1 MSAPSEFNVTVRD
14 LLGHTITIPSTP
26 NTLVSTLIEKFRKV
40 NPNNIK
46 NQKIILTRKEGP
58 LKRGTLE
65 ENGILDT
72 ITLMVF
78 YSAYSENTACIY
90 PEPIAPHLHE
100 WIKETFLTFVEPL
113 DNDPG
118 YKTHTADYTDI
129 IAEYNEWTIGKEYLF
144 FLRAAPLQDPISLSS
159 GLFGTMIHYVP
170 SVDSDSPLS
179 IILYPQGIPSDSHET
194 IGLRPFSSVRGTLHQ
209 IKLRLTKRLVG
220 GEYVFHYQF
229 LVFLQG
235 PIDIYDDRG
244 TILSSLDAQTVCMLK
259 YDQIVVCDEMGQPV
273 MPAEMPT
280 AMPAEMPNAQG
291 GKRSTRSKK
300 SKKSKKSRKSKI
312 RRTKRRV

>member
-1 MSAPSEFNVTVRD
+1 MSTFQVTVLD
-14 LLGHTITIPSTP
+14 LLGHTITTLSTP
-26 NTLVSTLIEKFRKV
+26 NTLVSTLIEQFREG

-46 NQKIILTRKEGP
+46 NQKIILTSKEGP
-58 LKRGTLE
+58 LKRGTLR

-72 ITLMVF
+72 ITLMVV
-78 YSAYSENTACIY
+78 YSDYGENIACIY
-90 PEPIAPHLHE
+90 PEPIARHLHE
-100 WIKETFLTFVEPL
+100 WIKETYHEFVKPL

-118 YKTHTADYTDI
+118 YKTHIADYTDI

-144 FLRAAPLQDPISLSS
+144 FLTAAPLQDPISLYSN
-159 GLFGTMIHYVP
+159 LFGTMIHYVP
-170 SVDSDSPLS
+170 SIGPHTHLN
-179 IILYPQGIPSDSHET
+179 ITLYPNGIPSDSHDT
-194 IGLRPFSSVRGTLHQ
+194 MRLSPFSSVRGRLHQ

-244 TILSSLDAQTVCMLK
+244 TILSSFDAQTVCMLK
-259 YDQIVVCDEMGQPV
+259 YDQIVMCDEMGQPV

-280 AMPAEMPNAQG
+280 AMLAEMPHAQG
-291 GKRSTRSKK
+291 GKRSRKSKK
-300 SKKSKKSRKSKI
+300 SKKSKSKI
-312 RRTKRRV
+312 RRTRRRV

>member
-1 MSAPSEFNVTVRD
+1 MSAPTFQVTLLD
-14 LLGHTITIPSTP
+14 LLGHTITTLSTP
-26 NTLVSTLIEKFRKV
+26 NTLISTLIEQFREG

-46 NQKIILTRKEGP
+46 NQKIILTSKEGP
-58 LKRGTLE
+58 LKRGTLR

-72 ITLMVF
+72 ITLMVV
-78 YSAYSENTACIY
+78 YSDYGENTACIY
-90 PEPIAPHLHE
+90 PEPIAPQLHE

-144 FLRAAPLQDPISLSS
+144 FLTTAPLQDPISFPSD
-159 GLFGTMIHYVP
+159 LFERTIRYVP
-170 SVDSDSPLS
+170 SIGPHTHLN
-179 IILYPQGIPSDSHET
+179 ITLYPNGIPSDSHDT
-194 IGLRPFSSVRGTLHQ
+194 MGLAPFSSVRGTLHQ

-220 GEYVFHYQF
+220 EEYVFHYQF

-244 TILSSLDAQTVCMLK
+244 TILSSFDAQAVCMLK

-273 MPAEMPT
+273 MPAAMPT
-280 AMPAEMPNAQG
+280 AMPAEMPHAQG
-291 GKRSTRSKK
+291 GKRSKKSRKSRK
-300 SKKSKKSRKSKI
+300 SKKSKPKS